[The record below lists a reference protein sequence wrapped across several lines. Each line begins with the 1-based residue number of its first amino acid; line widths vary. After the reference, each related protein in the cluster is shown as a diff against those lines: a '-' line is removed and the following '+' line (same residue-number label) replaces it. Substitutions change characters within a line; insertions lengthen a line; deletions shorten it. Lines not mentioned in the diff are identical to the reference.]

1 MTLFILCGIVIM
13 VTSVLAGLA
22 ARRRAALPTATVV
35 KEFNAWNARLEHEL
49 RSKGIP
55 IPLRVERA
63 AVATYDEGGM
73 LPDGVTLARH
83 AAEDEEYEGK
93 PMSDADWQRHAYGP
107 DTIHG
112 IVQAT
117 IDRIEAELDKPYAIA
132 RAWAEGT
139 LVTGEQHAERILD
152 AARDQF
158 EQDQAAAQLQQ
169 AHRELAW
176 IYDGGVGAAGIESSA
191 HDARFAFGQ
200 LVERKRREIATRKAL
215 GVGNAG
221 LGPAVRPKGT
231 DFFTAHGVEKPIVT
245 PEIETVFENGYYR
258 PRFSSGGI
266 IDDTGDTV
274 EIRSFGH
281 LDPIKVVGH
290 ENLTATVIKQVDLG
304 IITVEQA
311 RDFLIARGLL

>member
-1 MTLFILCGIVIM
+1 MTLFIICAVA
-13 VTSVLAGLA
+13 VLAITLRLGQRALA
-22 ARRRAALPTATVV
+22 RQKAPSELDRHREWDAKVADGARSL
-35 KEFNAWNARLEHEL
+35 N
-49 RSKGIP
+49 
-55 IPLRVERA
+55 ERA
-63 AVATYDEGGM
+63 GVQLIETAPLDHWRDRAVAR
-73 LPDGVTLARH
+73 PSP
-83 AAEDEEYEGK
+83 AAVDEEYEGK

-117 IDRIEAELDKPYAIA
+117 IDRIDAELDKPYAIA
-132 RAWAEGT
+132 RKWAEGT
-139 LVTGEQHAERILD
+139 LVTGKQHAERILD

-231 DFFTAHGVEKPIVT
+231 DFFTAHGVEKPVVT

-281 LDPIKVVGH
+281 LNPIKVVGH